1 MVVLPFVPGVTLL
14 RAKTLFW
21 NALSL
26 ATSKVYD
33 SGRTPFELAFS
44 TISRTGCCAGF
55 SLAPGAGS
63 DARGALISTPA
74 IGPAIDGLSGFSLFS
89 TPQPA
94 AITVSRRT
102 GQAATRRE
110 RRVTMFLPVSCRRAR
125 GG

>member
-1 MVVLPFVPGVTLL
+1 MPFVPGVTLL

-44 TISRTGCCAGF
+44 TISRTGCCDGF
-55 SLAPGAGS
+55 SLAPCAGS

-74 IGPAIDGLSGFSLFS
+74 IGPAIDGLSGILAFLHS
-89 TPQPA
+89 A
-94 AITVSRRT
+94 AGGDHREQNDRPGSD
-102 GQAATRRE
+102 ATRAEGRPW
-110 RRVTMFLPVSCRRAR
+110 FLPVSYRRAR